1 MARHQVGPRLCSKL
15 LEPFH
20 VRLGPWST
28 FRLLTHPS
36 FDLWEEI
43 GSSSFFTTAV
53 QHRSLRAGAALAQ
66 ELGQTDVV
74 SGYNTQADNILCFQ
88 QARISHTDHR
98 HPSLTDRLV
107 LQKLCRRLLYC
118 QYWWW
123 SLWNRFQHRSS
134 LHPPL

>member
-98 HPSLTDRLV
+98 HPPSDRPSSPTKILQAVTLLPILV
-107 LQKLCRRLLYC
+107 VVALE
-118 QYWWW
+118 
-123 SLWNRFQHRSS
+123 
-134 LHPPL
+134 